1 MKSVFWCSQSS
12 ARRIASALATMS
24 FRIFVSSTSHV
35 PSWSIQAP
43 RLHQSPV
50 SDHPVPMLLLSH
62 QHNSELPTWPFPPLP
77 LAYNARSVPWHP
89 YLRSY
94 GSFAS
99 IAGSNDSA
107 LHCHWPIRC
116 HPMTNPKTWK
126 PIDGNAE
133 YPHFSEQKT
142 KITIEI
148 GYINYSF
155 SFQIGKLSR
164 I

>member
-24 FRIFVSSTSHV
+24 FRISVSSTSHD

-50 SDHPVPMLLLSH
+50 SGHPVPMLLLSH

-77 LAYNARSVPWHP
+77 LAYNARSVLWHP

-99 IAGSNDSA
+99 ITGSNEVQRLSSA
-107 LHCHWPIRC
+107 LPLANKVPSHDQSKDLKIHW
-116 HPMTNPKTWK
+116 WK
-126 PIDGNAE
+126 RGISAVFRREN
-133 YPHFSEQKT
+133 
-142 KITIEI
+142 
-148 GYINYSF
+148 
-155 SFQIGKLSR
+155 
-164 I
+164 